1 MTYGIAPDQRPS
13 SPPSSPPAAGRGQW
27 LGPYWGKYRGTVI
40 DNADPLVSARL
51 LCQVPSLPGGVLNW
65 ATPCVP
71 YAALEQGFLSVPPIG
86 ANVWIEF
93 EGGNLDHPIWTGC
106 FWEAEEIPVMPELS
120 PEQPEAIKVFR
131 SQSCTL
137 IYNDLPAE
145 GGITMSAADPAVDL
159 PVTVT
164 LNSEGVS
171 ITVGDLSLLMNPEEG
186 ITLQAGETVAVLSA
200 DTGVSIEA
208 PAVSVA
214 ADTVTV
220 EGETSITGP
229 TNVEGTF
236 DVVGVTTIEPEANV
250 TGDLNVSGAT
260 SVEGDANV
268 GGALTVEGESNFA
281 GMVSV
286 EGESN
291 FLGTVTAEGDIAVLG
306 GVEVGGEVAS
316 TLFLGPI
323 LPPPFP

>member
-1 MTYGIAPDQRPS
+1 MTHGIAPDQQPY
-13 SPPSSPPAAGRGQW
+13 PALPPARGGPQQR
-27 LGPYWGKYRGTVI
+27 GPYWGKYRGTVI
-40 DNADPLVSARL
+40 NNVDPMVSARL
-51 LCQVPSLPGGVLNW
+51 LCEVPSLPGGVLNW

-71 YAALEQGFLSVPPIG
+71 YAALEEGFLSVPPVG

-106 FWEAEEIPVMPELS
+106 FWELEEIPVMPELS
-120 PEQPEAIKVFR
+120 PEEPDAIKVFR
-131 SQSCTL
+131 SKSCTL

-145 GGITMSAADPAVDL
+145 GGITISADDPAVDL

-164 LNSEGVS
+164 LSSEGVA
-171 ITVGDLSLLMNPEEG
+171 INVGDLSLLMNPEEG

-200 DTGVSIEA
+200 ETGVSIEA
-208 PAVSVA
+208 PAVTVN

-220 EGETSITGP
+220 TGETSFNGP

-236 DVVGVTTIEPEANV
+236 DVVGVTTLEPEANV
-250 TGDLNVSGAT
+250 TGDLNVSGET

-281 GMVSV
+281 GAVTV
-286 EGESN
+286 EGETN
-291 FLGTVTAEGDIAVLG
+291 FLGAVTAEGDIAVLG
-306 GVEVGGEVAS
+306 GVEVAGEVAS

>member
-1 MTYGIAPDQRPS
+1 MTHGIAPDQRPNS
-13 SPPSSPPAAGRGQW
+13 SARPAAGRSPWQ
-27 LGPYWGKYRGTVI
+27 GPYWGKYRGTVI
-40 DNADPLVSARL
+40 DNIDPMVSARL
-51 LCQVPSLPGGVLNW
+51 LCSVPSVPGGVLNW

-71 YAALEQGFLSVPPIG
+71 YAAPEQGFLSVPPVG

-120 PEQPEAIKVFR
+120 PEQPDAIKVFG
-131 SQSCTL
+131 SEFCTL

-145 GGITMSAADPAVDL
+145 GGITVKAADPAVDL

-164 LNSEGVS
+164 LSSLGVA
-171 ITVGDLSLLMNPEEG
+171 IEVGELKLLMNPEEG

-200 DTGVSIEA
+200 ETGLSIEA
-208 PAVSVA
+208 SAMTVT
-214 ADTVTV
+214 ADTVDVT
-220 EGETSITGP
+220 GETSFTGD
-229 TNVEGTF
+229 TNVEGDF
-236 DVVGVTTIEPEANV
+236 DVVGVTTLEPEANV
-250 TGDLNVSGAT
+250 TGDLNVSGET

-268 GGALTVEGESNFA
+268 GGALSVEGESNFA
-281 GMVSV
+281 GLVTV
-286 EGESN
+286 EGETN
-291 FLGTVTAEGDIAVLG
+291 FLGAVTAEGDIAVLG
-306 GVEVGGEVAS
+306 GVEVAGEVAS

>member
-1 MTYGIAPDQRPS
+1 MSDGIVPDQQPWMVF
-13 SPPSSPPAAGRGQW
+13 PPVAGAPQPRH
-27 LGPYWGKYRGTVI
+27 GPYWGKYRGTVI
-40 DNADPLVSARL
+40 DNVDPMVSARL
-51 LCQVPSLPGGVLNW
+51 LCQVPSLPSGVLNW
-65 ATPCVP
+65 ATPCLP
-71 YAALEQGFLSVPPIG
+71 YAALEEGFLSVPPVG

-106 FWEAEEIPVMPELS
+106 FWEMAEIPVMPELA
-120 PEQPEAIKVFR
+120 PEQPDAIKVFR
-131 SQSCTL
+131 SKFCTL

-145 GGITMSAADPAVDL
+145 GGITMSAVDPAVDV
-159 PVTVT
+159 PVTMT
-164 LNSEGVS
+164 MSSEGVA
-171 ITVGDLSLLMNPEEG
+171 INVGDLSLLMNPEVG

-200 DTGVSIEA
+200 ETGVSIEA
-208 PAVSVA
+208 PAVTVT
-214 ADTVTV
+214 ADTVSVT
-220 EGETSITGP
+220 GETSITGP

-250 TGDLNVSGAT
+250 TGDLNVTGEA

-281 GMVSV
+281 GAVTV
-286 EGESN
+286 EGETN
-291 FLGTVTAEGDIAVLG
+291 FAGAVTAEGDIAVLG
-306 GVEVGGEVAS
+306 GVEVAGEVAS